1 MEKKYVQK
9 NDPVNHPAHYTKG
22 KVECIDAIEA
32 AVSDLNGMEAFLT
45 GQVIKYSYRWKDK
58 GGAEDLRKAR
68 WYLNRLINFVENQ
81 GEEHEEEPAEITVNP
96 CPNCGCS
103 DTGILHFSDDST
115 ECSVMCER
123 CNFIGMGIHEM
134 IERLQEI
141 EEIHPETVMAVRI
154 RFVDGTF
161 VVDDGTVEL
170 ECQKRNQG
178 VADIETD
185 STYAGQTVAVI
196 VPFDGLY

>member
-1 MEKKYVQK
+1 
-9 NDPVNHPAHYTKG
+9 
-22 KVECIDAIEA
+22 
-32 AVSDLNGMEAFLT
+32 
-45 GQVIKYSYRWKDK
+45 
-58 GGAEDLRKAR
+58 
-68 WYLNRLINFVENQ
+68 
-81 GEEHEEEPAEITVNP
+81 
-96 CPNCGCS
+96 
-103 DTGILHFSDDST
+103 
-115 ECSVMCER
+115 
-123 CNFIGMGIHEM
+123 MGIHEM

>member
-103 DTGILHFSDDST
+103 DTGILYFSDDST

-123 CNFIGMGIHEM
+123 CNFIGPMGKNMSEAVKLWN
-134 IERLQEI
+134 ERKGTKMPGPEI
-141 EEIHPETVMAVRI
+141 MMGEREFIPACPPPHPS
-154 RFVDGTF
+154 D
-161 VVDDGTVEL
+161 
-170 ECQKRNQG
+170 QKGKENG
-178 VADIETD
+178 N
-185 STYAGQTVAVI
+185 
-196 VPFDGLY
+196 P